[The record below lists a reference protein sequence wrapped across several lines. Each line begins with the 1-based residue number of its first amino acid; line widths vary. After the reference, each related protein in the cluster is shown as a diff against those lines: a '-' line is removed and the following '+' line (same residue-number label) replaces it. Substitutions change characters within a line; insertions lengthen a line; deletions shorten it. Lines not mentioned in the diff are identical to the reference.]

1 MLAKS
6 ETTTSM
12 TMTSVADQI
21 KEALLS
27 PYELNYA
34 TTEGKSDGLCR
45 RLTERDVKADERSAA
60 CNCLA
65 SELEGVVGRARARRQ
80 MDREANGLLPEI
92 SRLARTKRESAAL
105 LGVMANQHS
114 CSSSKTAPLR
124 LQVRR
129 LEQELDAVSSQSNY
143 LDGELSNRNN
153 EIASLKR
160 NHSRRSVL
168 CARSWTAPGWRWSA
182 PSGTLRRRASSTTE
196 RPATSSDRRGG
207 YATLS

>member
-1 MLAKS
+1 MQAPHREGREGRRALRRVQLPRIGAGGR
-6 ETTTSM
+6 EGEAP
-12 TMTSVADQI
+12 VEGGGGGGGGRHHILRAR
-21 KEALLS
+21 EAL
-27 PYELNYA
+27 
-34 TTEGKSDGLCR
+34 GD
-45 RLTERDVKADERSAA
+45 
-60 CNCLA
+60 
-65 SELEGVVGRARARRQ
+65 VGRARARRQ